1 MTGNV
6 LEADGISVAFG
17 GVQALDDVDLHLAEG
32 EQVGLIGS
40 NGSGK
45 STLLNVVSGSVKPD
59 RGQVRLLGRDVSR
72 SAPHVRARRG
82 LARTF
87 QDLKLFERLSVRD
100 HLRVGRE
107 GSRSRSAPPDK
118 ALLDGLGL
126 SGFED
131 SRTDVVGFG
140 LRRSVE
146 IARALAAGPRVL
158 LLDEPAAGLNTAE
171 TERLAEALR
180 TLVRDRG
187 ITLLLIEHN
196 VGFVMNVC
204 DRVVALDSGRVIAS
218 GTPAEVRA
226 HPEVIAAYLGTGQA

>member
-1 MTGNV
+1 MTGHV

-17 GVQALDDVDLHLAEG
+17 GVQALKDVSLSLEPG

-45 STLLNVVSGSVKPD
+45 STLLNVISGSLRPD
-59 RGQVRLLGRDVSR
+59 SGRVRLLSRDVSR
-72 SAPHVRARRG
+72 SAPHVRAQRG

-107 GSRSRSAPPDK
+107 GSRTRSAPSDET
-118 ALLDGLGL
+118 LLAGLGL
-126 SGFED
+126 SGFEE

-158 LLDEPAAGLNTAE
+158 LLDEPAAGLNTEE

-180 TLVRDRG
+180 TLVRDEG
-187 ITLLLIEHN
+187 IALLLIEHN

-218 GTPAEVRA
+218 GTPAEVRV
-226 HPEVIAAYLGTGQA
+226 HPAVIAAYLGTGQA